1 MDEKQDPPKNAWKH
15 DAKVGFGPVVEA
27 VKETRDKVASSISEL
42 QAEIERK
49 KAILARFG
57 RG

>member
-1 MDEKQDPPKNAWKH
+1 MDEKDPPKRNAWKH

-27 VKETRDKVASSISEL
+27 VQSTRDKVASSISEL

-49 KAILARFG
+49 KAVLARFG